1 MTVLARCKPA
11 GPCTLDSN
19 LIALLLLLYTQNF
32 VQLEAAGSMSITC
45 LQPLHYDRETRTSA
59 LFARGRSE
67 YIFGYGIA
75 CSKRRRDEYYLDDL
89 WVGFTGHPT
98 LVQQLYGTQCVQL

>member
-19 LIALLLLLYTQNF
+19 LIALLLLLETQNF

-45 LQPLHYDRETRTSA
+45 LQPLHSDRKTRTSA
-59 LFARGRSE
+59 LAAPERSISTTDAVSLATNE
-67 YIFGYGIA
+67 QATSSSLISG
-75 CSKRRRDEYYLDDL
+75 
-89 WVGFTGHPT
+89 
-98 LVQQLYGTQCVQL
+98 